1 MNDYVLDG
9 RYALIERIATG
20 GMGEVWRG
28 TDQILGRP
36 VAIKMLA
43 AMHAEDE
50 QFRARFQAEAR
61 YAASLSHPG
70 IARVFDYGEHSPLGG
85 PYLIMELVDG
95 QPLSEILERYHRID
109 PDVVLDIISQAARA
123 LDIAHQAG
131 IVHRDI
137 KPGNLLIMA
146 DGTTK
151 ITDFG
156 IAKANSMQALQ
167 LTATGIVMGT
177 ALYVSPEQAT
187 GSPLTGSS
195 DIYSL
200 GVVAYECLAG
210 DPPFIADQPLAIAIM
225 HKHDPVPPLPADVP
239 QPVADLVMSM
249 LAKNPDGRPE
259 SALHVADRADVIRE
273 ARQRFGNSGPMTS
286 NLPVVPNFPTSVDNF
301 SGQGATSLDSYNQNP
316 QEERAVG
323 SPPRRRGLVIGG
335 VGLAA
340 CGVAA
345 IVAILLT
352 SNHPTSTLPT
362 AGNNSPSPSSS
373 STSKFVDPTT
383 ASLQPSSSTG
393 AGFPGTNLESPSSS
407 ASRSASAS
415 PKPSQKRS
423 SAAPTTSAPSSPS
436 TSPSAVPSTTPP
448 TPSKSPTSSPT
459 PSVTPTPTPTISASP
474 SVSVTT
480 PPPTSGGGGTGSG
493 GPGGGGKSG

>member
-1 MNDYVLDG
+1 VNDYVLDG

-28 TDQILGRP
+28 ADQILGRP

-43 AMHAEDE
+43 AMHAEDR
-50 QFRARFQAEAR
+50 QFRERFRAEAR

-70 IARVFDYGEHSPLGG
+70 IARVFDYGENSPLGG

-109 PDVVLDIISQAARA
+109 PDVVLDIVGQAARA
-123 LDIAHQAG
+123 LEIAHQAG

-156 IAKANSMQALQ
+156 IAKANSLQAVN

-195 DIYSL
+195 DVYSL

-210 DPPFIADQPLAIAIM
+210 DPPFVADQPLAIAIM
-225 HKHDPVPPLPADVP
+225 HKHDPVPPLPSDVP
-239 QPVADLVMSM
+239 RPVADLVLAM

-259 SALHVADRADVIRE
+259 SAQHVADRADVIRE
-273 ARQRFGNSGPMTS
+273 GRLRPGYEGPATA

-301 SGQGATSLDSYNQNP
+301 YNEYSENQDT
-316 QEERAVG
+316 ERSRG
-323 SPPRRRGLVIGG
+323 SDPRHRTLLIGG
-335 VGLAA
+335 IGLAV

-345 IVAILLT
+345 IIAVLL
-352 SNHPTSTLPT
+352 SLD
-362 AGNNSPSPSSS
+362 GSSS
-373 STSKFVDPTT
+373 STTTAKTTSPSQSASLVRPTT
-383 ASLQPSSSTG
+383 ASLPASANSGSYL
-393 AGFPGTNLESPSSS
+393 GTNLETSSGTSTTTTPASPTPSQRRSSPTPTDNSPAPSISPSKPAKISSSPTAS
-407 ASRSASAS
+407 ASRT
-415 PKPSQKRS
+415 S
-423 SAAPTTSAPSSPS
+423 SATAS
-436 TSPSAVPSTTPP
+436 TSPSI
-448 TPSKSPTSSPT
+448 TPSSP
-459 PSVTPTPTPTISASP
+459 ID
-474 SVSVTT
+474 
-480 PPPTSGGGGTGSG
+480 SGTAGAGGGT
-493 GPGGGGKSG
+493 